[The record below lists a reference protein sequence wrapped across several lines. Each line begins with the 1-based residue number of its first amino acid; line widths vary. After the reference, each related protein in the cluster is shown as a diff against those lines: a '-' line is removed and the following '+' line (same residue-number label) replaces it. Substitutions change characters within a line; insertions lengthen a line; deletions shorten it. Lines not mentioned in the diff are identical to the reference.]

1 MKISGEKGIV
11 YIDKSEAPQRSS
23 WTINVTREL
32 REARVFS
39 NDSGVSWTEQGGGYM
54 SWDGSADGYYDDSDE
69 SLVTYSHGS
78 STARWVTLYE
88 SRFDTSTYWYGQ
100 AWIDM
105 SETAGADNFVDFNIT
120 LNGTGPLARYAS

>member
-69 SLVTYSHGS
+69 SLVTYSHG
-78 STARWVTLYE
+78 
-88 SRFDTSTYWYGQ
+88 
-100 AWIDM
+100 
-105 SETAGADNFVDFNIT
+105 
-120 LNGTGPLARYAS
+120 